1 MDWSGELEKL
11 GGVALALGFGFGI
24 AFLVLG
30 AFQSSVQS
38 QSALASN
45 TIGQIIQAFST
56 AITNYLGLIITI
68 IFLLVIYVIAK
79 RSGLMGGKSK

>member
-1 MDWSGELEKL
+1 MDWSSNLEKL

-30 AFQSSVQS
+30 AFANSIQS
-38 QSALASN
+38 QSPLAYN
-45 TIGQIIQAFST
+45 TINAVINAFYN

-79 RSGLMGGKSK
+79 ASGLMEKHKK